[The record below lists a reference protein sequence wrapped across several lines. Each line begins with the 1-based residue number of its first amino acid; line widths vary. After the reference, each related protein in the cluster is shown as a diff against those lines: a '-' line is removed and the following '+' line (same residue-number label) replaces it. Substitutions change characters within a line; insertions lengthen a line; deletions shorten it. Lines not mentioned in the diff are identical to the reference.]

1 MSVRMD
7 PLQPTAQLKATDR
20 IWHWGLTARIAGLLV
35 FVSLNLPWCGQ
46 IKGVEL
52 LRTDGLERFWLFPVA
67 AILLLVIPFAGR
79 RLWRF
84 IIEFAVASALLG
96 GAIYA
101 AVKFRQMRGAGID
114 LAGAAGL
121 LAWLG
126 AIWGGWRARKLQTP
140 ANND

>member
-7 PLQPTAQLKATDR
+7 HQPLKPTDR
-20 IWHWGLTARIAGLLV
+20 VWHWGLTARLAGLLI

-52 LRTDGLERFWLFPVA
+52 LRTDGLERFWLFPVVA
-67 AILLLVIPFAGR
+67 VLLLLVPFAGR
-79 RLWRF
+79 KLWRF
-84 IIEFAVASALLG
+84 AAEFTLASLVLG

-101 AVKFRQMRGAGID
+101 AIKFRQMRGPGID
-114 LAGAAGL
+114 LAGAAAL

-126 AIWGGWRARKLQTP
+126 AIWGGWRAQKLQAPPGDTL
-140 ANND
+140 